1 MATIACPVVGW
12 HDSGMTQP
20 ANFDQLSADELR
32 RLLVEKDKELA
43 WRQTK
48 IDRLTHEL
56 AYYKRKQYGVKA
68 EHLPVEQAQLFEETV
83 AADLAAMTQEL
94 EQLATPTQPRGQAKR
109 KPLPPELPRTDI
121 HHEPDSTRCTCGC
134 QMQRMG
140 EDVAENLDTPQAYSP
155 WNAISAASGSAA
167 NVKPW
172 CRHQCLHM

>member
-1 MATIACPVVGW
+1 MATIACLVVGW
-12 HDSGMTQP
+12 HDFGMTLP
-20 ANFDQLSADELR
+20 THFDQLSADELR

-94 EQLATPTQPRGQAKR
+94 EQLATPTQSRGQAKR